1 MLLLLRLYTC
11 LLRIVLVWLFVTGD
25 GRHTCQPAAR
35 QLKIINI
42 MLTLKLISEETERV
56 IKGLEKKHFNGAR
69 EAIDNVLA
77 LDKERRATQ
86 QQLDKTL
93 QEGKKMAARIGQLM
107 KEKKADE
114 ANAVKEDVSKLKE
127 TSKELEHQLSDIQQ
141 RLTEL
146 LCTIPNIPN
155 DDVPEGKDAS
165 DNVVVKEGGVIPE
178 LPADALCHW
187 DLCKKFNLINFDLG
201 VKITGAGFPVYIGKM
216 ARLQRALEAFFLDE
230 ARKSG
235 YLEIQ
240 PPYVVNEAS
249 GYGTGQLPDKEGQM
263 YHCNLDNLYLIPT
276 AEVPVTNI
284 FRDVILDE
292 KDLPIKYCAYSAC
305 FRREAGSYGKDVRG
319 LNRLHQF
326 DKVELVRIDK
336 PEHSYKSLDEMLA
349 HVEGL
354 CQKLELPYHILRLCG
369 GDMSFTSAIC
379 YDFEVYS
386 AAQKKWLEV
395 SSVSNFES
403 YQANRLKCR
412 YRNPETKKPELCHT
426 LNGSA
431 LALPR
436 IVAAIMENNQTPEG
450 IRVPKVLV
458 PYCGFEMLDDKNF

>member
-1 MLLLLRLYTC
+1 
-11 LLRIVLVWLFVTGD
+11 
-25 GRHTCQPAAR
+25 
-35 QLKIINI
+35 
-42 MLTLKLISEETERV
+42 MLTLKLITEETERV

-69 EAIDNVLA
+69 EAIDSVLA
-77 LDKERRATQ
+77 LDKARRQTQ

-93 QEGKKMAARIGQLM
+93 QEGKKIAAEIGHLM
-107 KEKKADE
+107 KDGKTDE
-114 ANAVKEDVSKLKE
+114 ANTAKEGVAKLKE
-127 TSKELEHQLSDIQQ
+127 TAKTLEHELADTQAK
-141 RLTEL
+141 LTEL

-155 DDVPEGKDAS
+155 EQVPEGKDAA

-187 DLCKKFNLINFDLG
+187 DLCKKYNLINFDLG

-216 ARLQRALEAFFLDE
+216 ARFQRALEAFFLDE

-240 PPYVVNEAS
+240 PPFVVNEAS

-292 KDLPIKYCAYSAC
+292 KELPVKYCAYSAC

-436 IVAAIMENNQTPEG
+436 IVAAIMENNQTPDG

>member
-1 MLLLLRLYTC
+1 
-11 LLRIVLVWLFVTGD
+11 
-25 GRHTCQPAAR
+25 
-35 QLKIINI
+35 

-56 IKGLEKKHFNGAR
+56 IKGLEKKHFKGAKDAV
-69 EAIDNVLA
+69 EKVLETDKRRRDA
-77 LDKERRATQ
+77 QQKLDKN
-86 QQLDKTL
+86 K
-93 QEGKKMAARIGQLM
+93 QEANSMSKQIGMLM
-107 KEKKADE
+107 KDGKTQEAEEVKAKVAVYKENDKLLQTQMTE
-114 ANAVKEDVSKLKE
+114 AEQ
-127 TSKELEHQLSDIQQ
+127 EL
-141 RLTEL
+141 TTL
-146 LCTIPNIPN
+146 LCNIPNIPA
-155 DDVPEGKDAS
+155 DEVPEGKDAN
-165 DNVVVKEGGVIPE
+165 DNVVVKEGGVIPQ
-178 LPADALCHW
+178 LPEDALCHW
-187 DLCKKFNLINFDLG
+187 DLCKKFNLIDFDLG
-201 VKITGAGFPVYIGKM
+201 VKITGAGFPIYIGKM
-216 ARLQRALEAFFLDE
+216 ARLQRALEAFFLEE

-235 YLEIQ
+235 YLEVQ
-240 PPYVVNEAS
+240 PPLVVNQAS

-263 YHCNLDNLYLIPT
+263 YHAEQDDLYLIPT

-292 KDLPIKYCAYSAC
+292 KDLPVMRCAYSAC

-326 DKVELVRIDK
+326 DKVEIVRIDK
-336 PEHSYKSLDEMLA
+336 PEHSHESHKKMLE

-354 CQKLELPYHILRLCG
+354 LQKLELPYHILLLCG
-369 GDMSFTSAIC
+369 GDMSFTASIC
-379 YDFEVYS
+379 YDFEVWS
-386 AAQKKWLEV
+386 AAQKRWLEV

-412 YRNPETKKPELCHT
+412 YRHTEDKKIELCHT

-436 IVAAIMENNQTPEG
+436 IVAAIIENNQTPEG

>member
-1 MLLLLRLYTC
+1 
-11 LLRIVLVWLFVTGD
+11 
-25 GRHTCQPAAR
+25 
-35 QLKIINI
+35 
-42 MLTLKLISEETERV
+42 MLTLKLISEETDRV
-56 IKGLEKKHFNGAR
+56 IKGLEKKHFAGAR
-69 EAIDNVLA
+69 EAVEKVLEYDRLRRESQQKLDNN
-77 LDKERRATQ
+77 KQ
-86 QQLDKTL
+86 QQNQLSK
-93 QEGKKMAARIGQLM
+93 QIGALM
-107 KEKKADE
+107 KEGKRDE
-114 ANAVKEDVSKLKE
+114 ANEVKEKVAELKCADKALQE
-127 TSKELEHQLSDIQQ
+127 IMDKAQQ
-141 RLTEL
+141 DMTNVL
-146 LCTIPNIPN
+146 LTIPNIPN
-155 DDVPEGKDAS
+155 EQVPEGKDAN
-165 DNVVVKEGGVIPE
+165 DNVVVKEGGIKPD

-187 DLCKKFNLINFDLG
+187 DLLKKYNLVDFDLG
-201 VKITGAGFPVYIGKM
+201 VKITGAGFPLYIGKM
-216 ARLQRALEAFFLDE
+216 ARFQRALEAFFLDE

-240 PPYVVNEAS
+240 PPFVVNEAS

-263 YHCNLDNLYLIPT
+263 YHANLDNLYLIPT

-284 FRDVILDE
+284 FRDEILDE
-292 KDLPIKYCAYSAC
+292 KDLPIKRCAYSAC

-326 DKVELVRIDK
+326 DKVEIVRIDT
-336 PEHSYKSLDEMLA
+336 PAHSYQSLEEMLQ

-369 GDMSFTSAIC
+369 GDMSFTSSIC
-379 YDFEVYS
+379 YDFEVWS
-386 AAQKKWLEV
+386 AAQQRWLEV

-403 YQANRLKCR
+403 YQANRLHCR
-412 YRNPETKKPELCHT
+412 FRHAEDKKIELCHT

-436 IVAAIMENNQTPEG
+436 IVAAIIENNHTPEG